1 MWIKKNQRNK
11 NGNYAIAN
19 IRCNCLRV
27 LLFTFRTIHSTY
39 RCEMRKSS
47 MHPIPFSLESES
59 SNQEWMESEKVKIPL
74 ENESRLE
81 TGETIPKSSSRRKEL
96 KSLEL
101 IQVVFLCYFRPF
113 LSAFLTSSSPS
124 HQRKLCWELL
134 WAGCDQWWNKSIF
147 FQLPS
152 AFSQDSGV
160 RRERKKRITSGRN
173 EIKIKYDCEMEPMS

>member
-1 MWIKKNQRNK
+1 MRYLLILLSAFSYMLPARKVKCECARATSAYIAIKHEYVNKKNQRNK

-27 LLFTFRTIHSTY
+27 LLFTFRAIHSTY
-39 RCEMRKSS
+39 WCEMRKSS

-101 IQVVFLCYFRPF
+101 IQVVFFVLFSSFPLCISHIVVALTPAKALLRAP
-113 LSAFLTSSSPS
+113 LS
-124 HQRKLCWELL
+124 WL
-134 WAGCDQWWNKSIF
+134 WSMVK
-147 FQLPS
+147 
-152 AFSQDSGV
+152 
-160 RRERKKRITSGRN
+160 
-173 EIKIKYDCEMEPMS
+173 